1 MKRRCL
7 DQIQEETAMTNERSV
22 VILSGAAGEDLSTK
36 RNYLCKI
43 DTSGEIVLSGA
54 GEKAIGIISNFE
66 SDDGDPVGFAY
77 SGEYPVIYGDA
88 IVAGD
93 DLASDADG
101 KAVPAV
107 EGDNVIGTAKES
119 GSADEIHT
127 MILGPRGVG
136 TFPNGS
142 LGNILCHDG
151 SSWKAGTL
159 AGAKCVI
166 AFPIALNKIANGDLV
181 TAFKP
186 GFPGVISKI
195 CAVPSDPATTAAK
208 AATINAEIGTTDLA
222 GGVLSLTSAN
232 MTPLG
237 ATVEATEI
245 TGNNSFGASD
255 SISIEASSVTAFVE
269 GSITIY
275 VTLTPTLSAA

>member
-1 MKRRCL
+1 MKRPCL
-7 DQIQEETAMTNERSV
+7 DQTQERVTMTNERSV
-22 VILSGAAGEDLSTK
+22 VILSGYAGEDLKDK

-43 DTSGEIVLSGA
+43 NADGEIVLSGA

-77 SGEYPVIYGDA
+77 SGEYPVVYGDTV
-88 IVAGD
+88 VAGD

-142 LGNILCHDG
+142 SGDVLCHDG

-166 AFPIALNKIANGDLV
+166 PFSIALNKVANGDLV
-181 TAFKP
+181 TAFVP
-186 GFPGVISKI
+186 GFAGVISKI
-195 CAVPSDPATTAAK
+195 CAVINDPATTADK
-208 AATINAEIGTTDLA
+208 AATINAEIGTTNMT
-222 GGVLSLTSAN
+222 GGVISLTSAN
-232 MTPLG
+232 CTPLG
-237 ATVEATEI
+237 STIEGSTI

-275 VTLTPTLSAA
+275 LVLTPTLSAA